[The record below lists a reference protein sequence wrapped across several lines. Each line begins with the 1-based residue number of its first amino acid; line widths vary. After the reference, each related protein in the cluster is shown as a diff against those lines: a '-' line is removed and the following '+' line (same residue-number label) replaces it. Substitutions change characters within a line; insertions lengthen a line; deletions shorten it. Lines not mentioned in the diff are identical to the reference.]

1 MNHPMADWIVVV
13 AVIARQELSPPR
25 RKMATNTELVR
36 WFLHRNWHSIKNYL
50 SCPETEPNDPN
61 QEVDI
66 KKEQDIQIVQLSL
79 RDFDS

>member
-1 MNHPMADWIVVV
+1 
-13 AVIARQELSPPR
+13 
-25 RKMATNTELVR
+25 MATNTELVR